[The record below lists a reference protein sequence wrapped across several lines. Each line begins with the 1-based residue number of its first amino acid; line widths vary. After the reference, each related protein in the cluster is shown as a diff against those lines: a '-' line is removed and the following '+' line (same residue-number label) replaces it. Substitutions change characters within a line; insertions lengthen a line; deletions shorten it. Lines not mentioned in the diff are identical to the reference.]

1 MKWISKFAC
10 FVLCGLILAACYQSV
25 QTKDIENMYQ
35 DLSLSNTTQ
44 YKKGF
49 GQLNTN
55 HLKNLEAEMLEEVFC
70 YSPRLGGGAYFLIP
84 TARMQNFGYVDLQP
98 SDVVSGG
105 GGGTSADLMMAQL
118 SGPVPMISTQGVKNP
133 CLKATL
139 DMVLHNTD
147 ILNQMSQ
154 LLQNFGEKTNIKIVF
169 EENPYS
175 IESNILGE
183 FKNTNM
189 QNSYKIILDSN
200 TLPHYS
206 KEVIVS
212 IIYHEVLHAQME
224 FLFKQKE
231 ESKDHERMATQ
242 YLQIAVNSLRNQFTE
257 MDDFSAKS
265 LVFSGLKKT
274 IIYNT
279 DNGLEMNPGVRYNM
293 SLIESKYK
301 NGNKGK
307 YCDF

>member
-1 MKWISKFAC
+1 
-10 FVLCGLILAACYQSV
+10 
-25 QTKDIENMYQ
+25 MYQ

-105 GGGTSADLMMAQL
+105 GGGTSFDLMMAQL
-118 SGPVPMISTQGVKNP
+118 SGPVPMVSTQGVKNP

-154 LLQNFGEKTNIKIVF
+154 MLQNFGLSTNIKITF
-169 EENPYS
+169 EE
-175 IESNILGE
+175 SNFGSNSDDLGQ
-183 FKNTNM
+183 FMPKVKNAFT
-189 QNSYKIILDSN
+189 IILDN
-200 TLPHYS
+200 YKLPNYS
-206 KEVIVS
+206 REVIVS
-212 IIYHEVLHAQME
+212 VIYHEVLHAQLE
-224 FLFKQKE
+224 HKFHENEIQ
-231 ESKDHERMATQ
+231 DHERMATE
-242 YLQIAVNSLRNQFTE
+242 YLAIAVNALRKQFSY
-257 MDDFSAKS
+257 MDDFTAKA
-265 LVFSGLKKT
+265 LVFAGLKETNYYKT
-274 IIYNT
+274 NVDLNEYLKR
-279 DNGLEMNPGVRYNM
+279 DM
-293 SLIESKYK
+293 SDIESNYKSKRK
-301 NGNKGK
+301 NGS
-307 YCDF
+307 YCN

>member
-10 FVLCGLILAACYQSV
+10 FVLCGLILAACYQSE
-25 QTKDIENMYQ
+25 QTKDIENIYQ
-35 DLSLSNTTQ
+35 DLSLSHTTQ

-49 GQLNTN
+49 GQINTN

-118 SGPVPMISTQGVKNP
+118 SGPVPMVSTQGVKNP

-154 LLQNFGEKTNIKIVF
+154 MLQNFGFNTNIKLIF
-169 EENPYS
+169 EES
-175 IESNILGE
+175 SELSSKRLGE
-183 FKNTNM
+183 FRNNHNNT
-189 QNSYKIILDSN
+189 YKILLDVTN
-200 TLPHYS
+200 LPHYS

-212 IIYHEVLHAQME
+212 SIYHEVLHAQME
-224 FLFKQKE
+224 FLFKENELQ
-231 ESKDHERMATQ
+231 DHERMATQ
-242 YLQIAVNSLRNQFTE
+242 YFAIAVNSLLKQFTYMKE
-257 MDDFSAKS
+257 DTAKA
-265 LVFSGLKKT
+265 LVFSGLKNTK
-274 IIYNT
+274 IYQNLNEET
-279 DNGLEMNPGVRYNM
+279 KNQMYE
-293 SLIESKYK
+293 IESNFK
-301 NGNKGK
+301 NRNYGT
-307 YCDF
+307 YCD

>member
-1 MKWISKFAC
+1 
-10 FVLCGLILAACYQSV
+10 
-25 QTKDIENMYQ
+25 MYQ
-35 DLSLSNTTQ
+35 DLSLSNISQ

-49 GQLNTN
+49 GQINTN

-118 SGPVPMISTQGVKNP
+118 SGPVPMVSTQGVKNP

-154 LLQNFGEKTNIKIVF
+154 MLQNFGFNTNIKLIF
-169 EENPYS
+169 EES
-175 IESNILGE
+175 SELSSKRLGE
-183 FKNTNM
+183 FRNNHNNNT
-189 QNSYKIILDSN
+189 YKILLDVTN
-200 TLPHYS
+200 LPHYS

-212 IIYHEVLHAQME
+212 SIYHEVLHAQME
-224 FLFKQKE
+224 FLFKENEVQ
-231 ESKDHERMATQ
+231 DHERMATQ
-242 YLQIAVNSLRNQFTE
+242 YFAIAVNSLLKQFTYMKE
-257 MDDFSAKS
+257 DTAKA
-265 LVFSGLKKT
+265 LVFSGLKNTK
-274 IIYNT
+274 IYQNLNEET
-279 DNGLEMNPGVRYNM
+279 KNQMYE
-293 SLIESKYK
+293 IESNFK
-301 NGNKGK
+301 NRNYGT
-307 YCDF
+307 YCD

>member
-1 MKWISKFAC
+1 MKWISHFAC
-10 FVLCGLILAACYQSV
+10 LVLCGLILAACYQSE

-84 TARMQNFGYVDLQP
+84 TARMLNFGYVDLQP

-118 SGPVPMISTQGVKNP
+118 SGPVPMVSTQGVKNP

-147 ILNQMSQ
+147 ILNQKSQ
-154 LLQNFGEKTNIKIVF
+154 LLQNFGFNTNIKLIF
-169 EENPYS
+169 EES
-175 IESNILGE
+175 SELSSKRLGE
-183 FKNTNM
+183 FRNNHNNNT
-189 QNSYKIILDSN
+189 YKILLDVTN
-200 TLPHYS
+200 LPHYS

-212 IIYHEVLHAQME
+212 SIYHEVLHAQME
-224 FLFKQKE
+224 FLFKENEVQ
-231 ESKDHERMATQ
+231 DHERMATQ
-242 YLQIAVNSLRNQFTE
+242 YFTIAVNSLLKQFTYMKE
-257 MDDFSAKS
+257 DTAKA
-265 LVFSGLKKT
+265 LVFSGLKNTK
-274 IIYNT
+274 IYQNL
-279 DNGLEMNPGVRYNM
+279 NEEIKNQMYE
-293 SLIESKYK
+293 IESNFK
-301 NGNKGK
+301 NRYYGT
-307 YCDF
+307 YCD

>member
-154 LLQNFGEKTNIKIVF
+154 LLQNFGQKTNIKIVF
-169 EENPYS
+169 M
-175 IESNILGE
+175 ESSEISSLNLLGQFRSFGNDNTFRIL
-183 FKNTNM
+183 
-189 QNSYKIILDSN
+189 LDVN
-200 TLPHYS
+200 KLPTYS
-206 KEVIVS
+206 KEVIVTS
-212 IIYHEVLHAQME
+212 IYHEVLHAQLE
-224 FLFKQKE
+224 YLFNDKE
-231 ESKDHERMATQ
+231 YLDHERMATQ
-242 YLQIAVNSLRNQFTE
+242 YMQITVNSLRNQFSTL
-257 MDDFSAKS
+257 DDFSAKS

-274 IIYNT
+274 NTYKELSLEIKNRMYEMESNFKNRIYGT
-279 DNGLEMNPGVRYNM
+279 
-293 SLIESKYK
+293 
-301 NGNKGK
+301 
-307 YCDF
+307 YCD

>member
-10 FVLCGLILAACYQSV
+10 FVLCGLILAACYQSE

-35 DLSLSNTTQ
+35 DLSLSNITQ

-49 GQLNTN
+49 GQINTN

-118 SGPVPMISTQGVKNP
+118 SGPVPMVSTQGVKNP

-154 LLQNFGEKTNIKIVF
+154 MLQNFGFNTNIKLIF
-169 EENPYS
+169 EES
-175 IESNILGE
+175 SELSSKRLGE
-183 FKNTNM
+183 FRNNHNNNT
-189 QNSYKIILDSN
+189 YKILLDVTN
-200 TLPHYS
+200 LPHYS

-212 IIYHEVLHAQME
+212 SIYHEVLHAQME
-224 FLFKQKE
+224 FLFKENEVQ
-231 ESKDHERMATQ
+231 DHERMATQ
-242 YLQIAVNSLRNQFTE
+242 YFAIAVNSLLKQFTYMKE
-257 MDDFSAKS
+257 DTAKA
-265 LVFSGLKKT
+265 LVFSGLKNTK
-274 IIYNT
+274 IYQNLNEET
-279 DNGLEMNPGVRYNM
+279 KNQMYE
-293 SLIESKYK
+293 IESNFK
-301 NGNKGK
+301 NRNYGT
-307 YCDF
+307 YCD

>member
-10 FVLCGLILAACYQSV
+10 FVLCGLILAACYQSE
-25 QTKDIENMYQ
+25 QTKDIENIYQ
-35 DLSLSNTTQ
+35 DLSLYHTTQ

-49 GQLNTN
+49 GQINTN

-105 GGGTSADLMMAQL
+105 GGGSSADLMMAQL
-118 SGPVPMISTQGVKNP
+118 SGPVPMVSTQGVKNP

-154 LLQNFGEKTNIKIVF
+154 MLQNFGFNTNIKLIF
-169 EENPYS
+169 EES
-175 IESNILGE
+175 SELSSKRLGE
-183 FKNTNM
+183 FRNNHNNNT
-189 QNSYKIILDSN
+189 YKILLDVTN
-200 TLPHYS
+200 LPHYS

-212 IIYHEVLHAQME
+212 SIYHEVLHAQME
-224 FLFKQKE
+224 FLFKENEVQ
-231 ESKDHERMATQ
+231 DHERMATQ
-242 YLQIAVNSLRNQFTE
+242 YFAIAVNSLLKQFTYMKE
-257 MDDFSAKS
+257 DTAKA
-265 LVFSGLKKT
+265 LVFSGLKNTK
-274 IIYNT
+274 IYQNLNEET
-279 DNGLEMNPGVRYNM
+279 KNQMYE
-293 SLIESKYK
+293 IESNFK
-301 NGNKGK
+301 NRNYGT
-307 YCDF
+307 YCD

>member
-1 MKWISKFAC
+1 MNWISKFAC
-10 FVLCGLILAACYQSV
+10 FVLCGLILAACYQSE

-49 GQLNTN
+49 GQINTN

-70 YSPRLGGGAYFLIP
+70 YSPRLGDGAYFLIP

-118 SGPVPMISTQGVKNP
+118 SGPVPMVSTQGVKNP

-154 LLQNFGEKTNIKIVF
+154 MLQNFGFNTKIKLIF
-169 EENPYS
+169 EES
-175 IESNILGE
+175 SELSSKRLGE
-183 FKNTNM
+183 FRNNHNNNT
-189 QNSYKIILDSN
+189 YKILLDVTN
-200 TLPHYS
+200 LPHYS

-212 IIYHEVLHAQME
+212 SIYHEVLHAQME
-224 FLFKQKE
+224 FLFKENEVQ
-231 ESKDHERMATQ
+231 DYERMATQ
-242 YLQIAVNSLRNQFTE
+242 YFAIAVNSLLKQFTYMKE
-257 MDDFSAKS
+257 DTAKA
-265 LVFSGLKKT
+265 LVFSGLKNTK
-274 IIYNT
+274 IYQNLNEET
-279 DNGLEMNPGVRYNM
+279 KNQMYE
-293 SLIESKYK
+293 IESNFK
-301 NGNKGK
+301 NRNYGT
-307 YCDF
+307 YCD

>member
-1 MKWISKFAC
+1 MNWISKFAC
-10 FVLCGLILAACYQSV
+10 FVLCGLILAACYQSE

-49 GQLNTN
+49 GQINTN

-118 SGPVPMISTQGVKNP
+118 SGPVPMVSTQGVKNP

-139 DMVLHNTD
+139 DMVLHNMD
-147 ILNQMSQ
+147 ILNQMSKM
-154 LLQNFGEKTNIKIVF
+154 LQNFGEKTNIKIVF
-169 EENPYS
+169 NEANLPENND
-175 IESNILGE
+175 ETRDLGQ
-183 FKNTNM
+183 FSRIKNDTYFITLNTNF
-189 QNSYKIILDSN
+189 
-200 TLPHYS
+200 LPNYS

-212 IIYHEVLHAQME
+212 VIYHELLHAQLTY
-224 FLFKQKE
+224 LFNEKG
-231 ESKDHERMATQ
+231 SLDHEKMAGQ
-242 YLQIAVNSLRNQFTE
+242 YLQITMNSLRRQFT
-257 MDDFSAKS
+257 DLNDFSAKS
-265 LVFSGLKKT
+265 LVFAGLKKT
-274 IIYNT
+274 NLYKN
-279 DNGLEMNPGVRYNM
+279 DSAEMNQDVRNKM
-293 SLIESKYK
+293 NEIEQNYK
-301 NGNKGK
+301 NRKNGT
-307 YCDF
+307 YCN

>member
-10 FVLCGLILAACYQSV
+10 FVLCGLILAACYQSE

-35 DLSLSNTTQ
+35 DLSLSNITQ

-49 GQLNTN
+49 GQINTN

-118 SGPVPMISTQGVKNP
+118 SGPVPMVSTQGVKNP

-154 LLQNFGEKTNIKIVF
+154 MLQNFGFNTNIKLIF
-169 EENPYS
+169 EES
-175 IESNILGE
+175 SELSSKRLGE
-183 FKNTNM
+183 FRNNHNNT
-189 QNSYKIILDSN
+189 YKILLDVTN
-200 TLPHYS
+200 LPHYS

-212 IIYHEVLHAQME
+212 SIYHEVLHAQME
-224 FLFKQKE
+224 FLFKENELQ
-231 ESKDHERMATQ
+231 DHERMATQ
-242 YLQIAVNSLRNQFTE
+242 YFAIAVNSLLKQFTYMKE
-257 MDDFSAKS
+257 DTAKA
-265 LVFSGLKKT
+265 LVFSGLKNTK
-274 IIYNT
+274 IYQNLNEET
-279 DNGLEMNPGVRYNM
+279 KNQMYE
-293 SLIESKYK
+293 IESNFK
-301 NGNKGK
+301 NRNYGT
-307 YCDF
+307 YCD

>member
-1 MKWISKFAC
+1 MKWISNYAC
-10 FVLCGLILAACYQSV
+10 FVLCGLILAACYQSE

-118 SGPVPMISTQGVKNP
+118 SGPVPMVSTQGVKNP

-139 DMVLHNTD
+139 DMVLLNTD

-154 LLQNFGEKTNIKIVF
+154 MLQNFGFNTNIKLIF
-169 EENPYS
+169 EES
-175 IESNILGE
+175 SELSSKRLGE
-183 FKNTNM
+183 FRNNHNNNT
-189 QNSYKIILDSN
+189 YKILLDVTN
-200 TLPHYS
+200 LPHYS

-212 IIYHEVLHAQME
+212 SIYHEVLHAQME
-224 FLFKQKE
+224 FLFKENEVQ
-231 ESKDHERMATQ
+231 DHERMATQ
-242 YLQIAVNSLRNQFTE
+242 YFAIAVNSLLKQFTYMKE
-257 MDDFSAKS
+257 DTAKA
-265 LVFSGLKKT
+265 LVFSGLKNTK
-274 IIYNT
+274 IYQNLNEET
-279 DNGLEMNPGVRYNM
+279 KNQMYE
-293 SLIESKYK
+293 IESNFK
-301 NGNKGK
+301 NRNYGT
-307 YCDF
+307 YCD

>member
-1 MKWISKFAC
+1 MNWISKFAC
-10 FVLCGLILAACYQSV
+10 FVLCSLILAACYQSE

-49 GQLNTN
+49 GQINTN

-118 SGPVPMISTQGVKNP
+118 SGPVPMVSTQGVKNP
-133 CLKATL
+133 CLKVTL

-154 LLQNFGEKTNIKIVF
+154 MLQNFGFNTNIKLIF
-169 EENPYS
+169 EE
-175 IESNILGE
+175 SNELSSKRLGE
-183 FKNTNM
+183 FRNNHNNNT
-189 QNSYKIILDSN
+189 YKILLDVTN
-200 TLPHYS
+200 LPHYS

-212 IIYHEVLHAQME
+212 SIYHEVLHAQME
-224 FLFKQKE
+224 FLFKENEVQ
-231 ESKDHERMATQ
+231 DHERMATQ
-242 YLQIAVNSLRNQFTE
+242 YFAIAVNSLLKQFTYMKE
-257 MDDFSAKS
+257 DTAKA
-265 LVFSGLKKT
+265 LVFSGLKNTK
-274 IIYNT
+274 IYQNLNEET
-279 DNGLEMNPGVRYNM
+279 KNQMYE
-293 SLIESKYK
+293 IESNFK
-301 NGNKGK
+301 NRNYGT
-307 YCDF
+307 YCD